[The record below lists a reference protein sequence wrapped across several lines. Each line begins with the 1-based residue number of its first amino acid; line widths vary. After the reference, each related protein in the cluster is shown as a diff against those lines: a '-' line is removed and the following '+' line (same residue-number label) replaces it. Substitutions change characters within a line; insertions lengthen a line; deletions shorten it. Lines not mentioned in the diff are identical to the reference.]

1 MNRQPV
7 HTENMLAVTQS
18 QSFQFGFHE
27 KNAIEKKEIKPIR
40 EEKNVLT
47 MRQKCGLINNA
58 RERQKKDAKKRTKNG
73 HWKVLVGLFLTTN
86 ETSTSYD
93 QHNQFSFI
101 RCDYTQ
107 VTRNWVNDGANTW
120 CNSENCDKR
129 VSKQQQQQKT
139 TKPTT
144 TKLNWSKMKKKQA
157 WNESHSY
164 ARDTLCML
172 TANAHVTR
180 RRCVAMNA
188 HGKVKMKVKTRTKN
202 HSNHSVRL
210 CVPYTVNTPTG
221 IARKRQKERLHLFG
235 LYEST

>member
-1 MNRQPV
+1 MR
-7 HTENMLAVTQS
+7 
-18 QSFQFGFHE
+18 
-27 KNAIEKKEIKPIR
+27 KNAIEKKRIKTNSWGKKCVDDEAKMR
-40 EEKNVLT
+40 FDQQCTAEK
-47 MRQKCGLINNA
+47 
-58 RERQKKDAKKRTKNG
+58 KKDAKKRTKNG

-86 ETSTSYD
+86 ETSTSYG

-144 TKLNWSKMKKKQA
+144 TKLNWSKIKKKQA

-210 CVPYTVNTPTG
+210 CVPYTVNTPTA